1 MTTLWEVAES
11 QQNLNVQPQQQAVEQ
26 PTQQE
31 VQEQKVEAQPTQA
44 VEQTN
49 LTWTSSWVE
58 QTQEAPQAQQQ
69 VQVEQPATPSTPD
82 PEDLIKQ
89 INWIVEE
96 NKTLE
101 EVAQENDASRIQ
113 KENEDAFK
121 SLVEEATKDLPANNL
136 SEAGQAQAQMS
147 DTSETDKIAQDIKDS
162 IEDMKTVNQAKD
174 IAKKCYN
181 ALMKEKNLHEMD
193 NKSNKELIDYLQWVI
208 NQQKKDSLS
217 RETDPRV
224 VKLNDEQYTMWKLE
238 EAYNKDKSSVNQQN
252 LNRLLLTKLA
262 INNPWFKVNDLIE
275 FMNWTRLK
283 SNSIW
288 DAAPTAAPVAE
299 VKKVPQIPRG
309 IPTSMRGML

>member
-11 QQNLNVQPQQQAVEQ
+11 QQSLQTQTQETNAQQTEQVAVQPTEPVEQ
-26 PTQQE
+26 P
-31 VQEQKVEAQPTQA
+31 
-44 VEQTN
+44 N

-58 QTQEAPQAQQQ
+58 QTQEAPQQQQQ
-69 VQVEQPATPSTPD
+69 VVVEQPATPSTPS

-89 INWIVEE
+89 INGIVEE

-101 EVAQENDASRIQ
+101 DVAKEDDASRAQ
-113 KENEDAFK
+113 KENEDMLK
-121 SLVEEATKDLPANNL
+121 SLVAEATKDIPQTVTN
-136 SEAGQAQAQMS
+136 SDQAQVQIS
-147 DTSETDKIAQDIKDS
+147 DSSETDKLAQDIKES

-181 ALMKEKNLHEMD
+181 ALLKEKHLHEMD
-193 NKSNKELIDYLQWVI
+193 NKSNKELIDYLQWII

-224 VKLNDEQYTMWKLE
+224 VKLDDEWYTQWKLE
-238 EAYNKDKSSVNQQN
+238 EAYKKDKSSVNQQN
-252 LNRLLLTKLA
+252 LNRLYLTKLA
-262 INNPWFKVNDLIE
+262 INNPWFRVNDLIE

-288 DAAPTAAPVAE
+288 DAAPTSAPVAE
-299 VKKVPQIPRG
+299 VRKVPQIPKG
-309 IPTSMRGML
+309 IPMKMRGML

>member
-11 QQNLNVQPQQQAVEQ
+11 QQSLQTQTQEANAQQTEQVAVQPTEPVEQ
-26 PTQQE
+26 P
-31 VQEQKVEAQPTQA
+31 
-44 VEQTN
+44 N

-58 QTQEAPQAQQQ
+58 QTQEAPQQQQQ
-69 VQVEQPATPSTPD
+69 VVVEQPATPSTPS

-89 INWIVEE
+89 INGIVEE

-101 EVAQENDASRIQ
+101 DVAKEDDASRVQ
-113 KENEDAFK
+113 KENEDMLK
-121 SLVEEATKDLPANNL
+121 SLVAEATKDIPQTVTN
-136 SEAGQAQAQMS
+136 SDQAQVQIS
-147 DTSETDKIAQDIKDS
+147 DSSETDKLAQDIKES

-181 ALMKEKNLHEMD
+181 ALLKEKHLHEMD
-193 NKSNKELIDYLQWVI
+193 NKSNKELIDYLQWII

-224 VKLNDEQYTMWKLE
+224 VKLDDEWYTQWKLE
-238 EAYNKDKSSVNQQN
+238 EAYKKDKSSVNQQN
-252 LNRLLLTKLA
+252 LNRLYLTKLA
-262 INNPWFKVNDLIE
+262 INNPWFRVNDLIE

-288 DAAPTAAPVAE
+288 DAAPTSAPVAE
-299 VKKVPQIPRG
+299 VRKVPQIPKG
-309 IPTSMRGML
+309 IPMKMRGML

>member
-11 QQNLNVQPQQQAVEQ
+11 QQSLQTQTQEANAQQTEQVVVQPTEPVEQ
-26 PTQQE
+26 P
-31 VQEQKVEAQPTQA
+31 
-44 VEQTN
+44 N

-58 QTQEAPQAQQQ
+58 QTQEAPQQQQQ
-69 VQVEQPATPSTPD
+69 VVVEQPATPSTPS

-89 INWIVEE
+89 INGIVEE

-101 EVAQENDASRIQ
+101 DVAKEDDASRVQ
-113 KENEDAFK
+113 KENEDMLK
-121 SLVEEATKDLPANNL
+121 SLVAEATKDIPQTVTN
-136 SEAGQAQAQMS
+136 SDQAQVQIS
-147 DTSETDKIAQDIKDS
+147 DSSETDKLAQDIKES

-181 ALMKEKNLHEMD
+181 ALLKEKHLHEMD
-193 NKSNKELIDYLQWVI
+193 NKSNKELIDYLQWII

-224 VKLNDEQYTMWKLE
+224 VKLDDEWYTQWKLE
-238 EAYNKDKSSVNQQN
+238 EAYKKDKSSVNQQN
-252 LNRLLLTKLA
+252 LNRLYLTKLA
-262 INNPWFKVNDLIE
+262 INNPWFRVNDLIE

-288 DAAPTAAPVAE
+288 DAAPTSAPVAE
-299 VKKVPQIPRG
+299 VRKVPQIPKG
-309 IPTSMRGML
+309 IPMKMRGML